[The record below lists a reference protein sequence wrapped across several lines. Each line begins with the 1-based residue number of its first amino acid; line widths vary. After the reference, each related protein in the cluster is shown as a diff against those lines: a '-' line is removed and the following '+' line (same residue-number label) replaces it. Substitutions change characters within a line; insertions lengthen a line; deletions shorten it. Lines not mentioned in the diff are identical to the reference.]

1 MPRLAALRFLER
13 VQLRDLERTRHWIAA
28 EEGRAAETATTQ
40 PQPPPPEWVVD
51 RKIVHSGDC
60 WAADKRSQAI
70 TRKQAIEAL
79 TQHQKQPCDVCRP
92 DTSLSVL
99 D

>member
-1 MPRLAALRFLER
+1 M
-13 VQLRDLERTRHWIAA
+13 
-28 EEGRAAETATTQ
+28 
-40 PQPPPPEWVVD
+40 D

-60 WAADKRSQAI
+60 WVAEQRSQAI
-70 TRKQAIEAL
+70 TREQAIQAL

-92 DTSLSVL
+92 DTALGVL